1 MSHNNNQKASNKQNT
16 KKNTS
21 NSSINKLLRLLDIS
35 IDEPE
40 ENMKENRIID
50 KGKEKSQMMIK
61 EDDTNSKK
69 DIMQT
74 KKNDK
79 QINSFIKDNITEDE
93 IKSLEE
99 MQLVKI
105 TEEDFNYSFTS
116 DEEERKGSNN
126 YQEEINTIIY
136 NENNTKKITL
146 KEENQQ
152 IQYEKEEE
160 KIKDNL
166 LDDSLKTNTFKELK
180 NSENYSKEKWKKINK
195 EIPTVSIGKQNT
207 LNKEIEYIIENKF
220 INGIDMQTI
229 PDYPN
234 YKYFKNIEFQGKKF
248 MIFIKRSDIIK
259 YNRVYYY
266 FRNHRTSKFSD
277 TLDEKGNKKRFNIC
291 NAIIKYNI
299 IKNIYSFFGEH
310 TEECESTL
318 KPEIINKAEINE
330 EINNYDEYLES
341 LKIISKISNN
351 NICRILKNMV
361 KI

>member
-1 MSHNNNQKASNKQNT
+1 
-16 KKNTS
+16 
-21 NSSINKLLRLLDIS
+21 
-35 IDEPE
+35 
-40 ENMKENRIID
+40 
-50 KGKEKSQMMIK
+50 
-61 EDDTNSKK
+61 
-69 DIMQT
+69 
-74 KKNDK
+74 
-79 QINSFIKDNITEDE
+79 
-93 IKSLEE
+93 

-105 TEEDFNYSFTS
+105 TEEDFNYSFTT
-116 DEEERKGSNN
+116 DEEWSRGSDN
-126 YQEEINTIIY
+126 YQEEINAIIY
-136 NENNTKKITL
+136 NENNTKKIKL

-248 MIFIKRSDIIK
+248 MISTKISDIIK

-266 FRNHRTSKFSD
+266 CMNHRTSKFSD
-277 TLDEKGNKKRFNIC
+277 TLDEKGNKKRL
-291 NAIIKYNI
+291 
-299 IKNIYSFFGEH
+299 IYEMQK
-310 TEECESTL
+310 L
-318 KPEIINKAEINE
+318 
-330 EINNYDEYLES
+330 
-341 LKIISKISNN
+341 
-351 NICRILKNMV
+351 NM
-361 KI
+361 I